1 MEDAKNFEYVKHNID
16 NLDKKALQ
24 RENLLKQLNLSMSEH
39 IENKGMLDQFY
50 LQSIKQ
56 KMKLLD

>member
-24 RENLLKQLNLSMSEH
+24 REHLLKQLNLSMSEH